1 MMMMMTVDE
10 TRQSRDDEIQR
21 IGIPRKGFQAKRAR
35 KGVDLLMPLFSL
47 AFSERLVF
55 FPAPV
60 AVRVRVWIMP
70 PDPDRVAREA
80 LPDHDRA
87 LERRFASDAQPR
99 FHVDTVEAGRRPAY
113 SVDAALERR
122 PAATDERSFDV
133 AQAVDDR
140 VA

>member
-10 TRQSRDDEIQR
+10 TRQSRNDEIQR
-21 IGIPRKGFQAKRAR
+21 IGIPRKGFQAERAR

-47 AFSERLVF
+47 AFSERLVVF

-60 AVRVRVWIMP
+60 AVRVWIMP

-87 LERRFASDAQPR
+87 LERRFASDGQPC